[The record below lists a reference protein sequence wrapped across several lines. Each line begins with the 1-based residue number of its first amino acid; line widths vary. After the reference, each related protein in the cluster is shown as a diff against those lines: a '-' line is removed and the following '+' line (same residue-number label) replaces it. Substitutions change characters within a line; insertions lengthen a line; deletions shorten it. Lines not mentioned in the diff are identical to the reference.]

1 MSMFTPMGHSQDVL
15 DLISSIM
22 KETTEYDVFFKSALK
37 KFNVNSPADLGDKKK
52 EFYDYIDKNWNGEKE
67 AGKDGK
73 TESAEHRYGFND
85 TKTEAVNKIK
95 LAKDET
101 ELKSVVLSF
110 GGSKSE
116 VVLSQDS
123 KKKVHVYIDGVDIGT
138 TFKDVKSAEKELK
151 DLK

>member
-1 MSMFTPMGHSQDVL
+1 MFTPMGHSQDVL

-73 TESAEHRYGFND
+73 TESAEHRYGFNESD
-85 TKTEAVNKIK
+85 INEKIK
-95 LAKDET
+95 LAKGET
-101 ELKSVVLSF
+101 ELKSVKMSV

-116 VVLSQDS
+116 VVFSQDS

-138 TFKDVKSAEKELK
+138 SFKDVKSAEKELK
-151 DLK
+151 DLG